1 MAADLFIHV
10 QMLRSAESFGFVV
23 HGTHHFFRGHALP
36 RRDGVAD
43 GIFAGWSWDGSRL
56 VVQTDRYGASPL
68 FLWASD
74 TQIAVSPSLLAVLEC
89 GAPTDLDGP
98 ALSVFLRLGYFL
110 GDDTPFTAIRTVA
123 PGTEVVWESGALT
136 FKSAGRPTVA
146 TTATSRQQAIDG
158 FIDLCRQSVRRRLP
172 LSRDVVMP
180 LSSGRDS
187 RHILFELRAAGV
199 RPLCVTVARY
209 APRPSEDERIAP
221 LVASAAGAAHTL
233 VRQNPSQ
240 CAAEIRKNWLTH
252 LCADEHA
259 WYMAIADEVSGRAA
273 VMYDGLGGALSVPN
287 RYHSF
292 GALDLIAR
300 GELETLA
307 ARWLDSHGVRSEGA
321 LRRVIR
327 REALT
332 AFSRE
337 AAVGRLARELESH
350 GAVPDPIKSFNFW
363 NRIRRE
369 LALMPFSLLR
379 EVPTVFAP
387 YLDHDVYDFLMG
399 LPPTVMSPTLNDG
412 KAFHT
417 AAIDRA
423 FPQFATLPYEDK
435 KAPPTCARTHN
446 ARFASEAGRFLLV
459 HAGVHTRVLDRAA
472 VLPRALLAAV
482 RPAFGVTRPWF
493 PLLTLYLMQLDLA
506 ACGQLPAT
514 RTATAIPPAASAA

>member
-10 QMLRSAESFGFVV
+10 QTPRPGDGVGVAI
-23 HGTHHFFRGHALP
+23 HGTRHFFRGHALP

-43 GIFAGWSWDGSRL
+43 GIFAGWTWDGSRL
-56 VVQTDRYGASPL
+56 VVRTDRYGASPL
-68 FLWASD
+68 FLWASK
-74 TQIAVSPSLLAVLEC
+74 TQIAVSPSLLAILEC
-89 GAPTDLDGP
+89 GAPADLDGP

-123 PGTEVVWESGALT
+123 PGAEMVWESGVLT
-136 FKSAGRPTVA
+136 SRSAGRPTQPL
-146 TTATSRQQAIDG
+146 TATSRQQAIDG
-158 FIDLCRQSVRRRLP
+158 FIDLCHRSIQRRLP
-172 LSRDVVMP
+172 AGRDVVMP

-199 RPLCVTVARY
+199 RPRCVTVPRY
-209 APRPSEDERIAP
+209 APRSSEDARIAP
-221 LVASAAGAAHTL
+221 LLATAAGVPHTL
-233 VRQNPSQ
+233 LQQNSSR
-240 CAAEIRKNWLTH
+240 CTAEIRKNWLTH

-259 WYMAIADEVSGRAA
+259 WYMAIVDEVSGRTS

-292 GALDLIAR
+292 AALDLIAR
-300 GELETLA
+300 GQFETLA
-307 ARWLDSHGVRSEGA
+307 GRWLDSFGVRSEDA

-327 REALT
+327 REFLT
-332 AFSRE
+332 AVSRE
-337 AAVGRLARELESH
+337 AAVDRLARELESH

-369 LALMPFSLLR
+369 LALTPFSLLR
-379 EVPTVFAP
+379 DVPTVFVP

-435 KAPPTCARTHN
+435 KAPSTCARAHN
-446 ARFASEAGRFLLV
+446 TRFAKEAARFLLA
-459 HAGVHTRVLDRAA
+459 HAGVRTRVLDRAT
-472 VLPRALLAAV
+472 VLPRALLAVA
-482 RPAFGVTRPWF
+482 RPAFGATRPWF

-506 ACGQLPAT
+506 ACRHIPA
-514 RTATAIPPAASAA
+514 ATAGSVCRAAASAA